1 VETPVWFAIVLLSG
15 CAGGPPAA
23 PADDERQIS
32 REVFNEL
39 KMKGEIMSSSP
50 LYDLLN
56 PITAA

>member
-1 VETPVWFAIVLLSG
+1 MWFAIVLLSG